1 MANETPDLSGIV
13 NLILS
18 NPKLIEEIREMANR
32 KNDASETATAAPQTP
47 DAPPAERAAEST
59 DDRAEK
65 DDDGASESTAVF
77 AAEAKA
83 HRESRTRLFSA
94 LKPYLSEERR
104 RAVDSMQQIADLIDV
119 FKSTR

>member
-32 KNDASETATAAPQTP
+32 KNDASDMTTAAPQTP
-47 DAPPAERAAEST
+47 DTPLAERAAEST
-59 DDRAEK
+59 DDSAEK
-65 DDDGASESTAVF
+65 GDDGASESTAVF
-77 AAEAKA
+77 AAGAKA
-83 HRESRTRLFSA
+83 HRESRARLFSA

>member
-32 KNDASETATAAPQTP
+32 KNDVSDTTTTAPQTP
-47 DAPPAERAAEST
+47 DTPPAEHAAESA
-59 DDRAEK
+59 DDSAEK
-65 DDDGASESTAVF
+65 GDDGVSESTAVF
-77 AAEAKA
+77 AAGAKA
-83 HRESRTRLFSA
+83 HRESRARLFSA

>member
-32 KNDASETATAAPQTP
+32 KNDTSDMTTAAPQTP
-47 DAPPAERAAEST
+47 DAPPAERAAESA
-59 DDRAEK
+59 DDSAEK
-65 DDDGASESTAVF
+65 GDDGVSESTAVF
-77 AAEAKA
+77 AAGAKA
-83 HRESRTRLFSA
+83 HRESRARLFSA

>member
-32 KNDASETATAAPQTP
+32 KNDVSDTTTAAPQTP

-59 DDRAEK
+59 DDSAEK
-65 DDDGASESTAVF
+65 GDDGASESTAVF
-77 AAEAKA
+77 AAGAKA
-83 HRESRTRLFSA
+83 HRESRARLFSA

>member
-32 KNDASETATAAPQTP
+32 KNDVSDMTTAAPQTP
-47 DAPPAERAAEST
+47 DAPPAERAAESA
-59 DDRAEK
+59 DDSAEK
-65 DDDGASESTAVF
+65 GDDGVSESTAVF
-77 AAEAKA
+77 AAGAKA
-83 HRESRTRLFSA
+83 HRESRARLFSA

>member
-32 KNDASETATAAPQTP
+32 KNDVSDMTTAAPQTP
-47 DAPPAERAAEST
+47 DTPPAERAAEST
-59 DDRAEK
+59 DDSAEK
-65 DDDGASESTAVF
+65 GDDGASESTAVF
-77 AAEAKA
+77 AAGAKA
-83 HRESRTRLFSA
+83 HRESRARLFSA

>member
-32 KNDASETATAAPQTP
+32 KNDTSDMTTAAPQTP

-65 DDDGASESTAVF
+65 GDDGVSESTAVF
-77 AAEAKA
+77 AAGAKA
-83 HRESRTRLFSA
+83 HRESRARLFSA

>member
-32 KNDASETATAAPQTP
+32 KNDVSDMTTAAPQPP
-47 DAPPAERAAEST
+47 DTPPAEHAAESA
-59 DDRAEK
+59 DDSAEK
-65 DDDGASESTAVF
+65 GDDGVSESTAVF
-77 AAEAKA
+77 AAGAKA
-83 HRESRTRLFSA
+83 HRESRARLFSA

>member
-1 MANETPDLSGIV
+1 M
-13 NLILS
+13 
-18 NPKLIEEIREMANR
+18 
-32 KNDASETATAAPQTP
+32 
-47 DAPPAERAAEST
+47 

-65 DDDGASESTAVF
+65 ADDGASESTPVF
-77 AAEAKA
+77 AVEAKA

>member
-32 KNDASETATAAPQTP
+32 KTDASETATAAPQTP
-47 DAPPAERAAEST
+47 DATPAERTAEST

-65 DDDGASESTAVF
+65 GDDGASESTAVF
-77 AAEAKA
+77 AAEAKT
-83 HRESRTRLFSA
+83 HRESRARLFSA

>member
-32 KNDASETATAAPQTP
+32 KNDTSDMTTTAPQPP
-47 DAPPAERAAEST
+47 DTPPAEHAAESA
-59 DDRAEK
+59 DDSAEK
-65 DDDGASESTAVF
+65 GDDGASESTAVF
-77 AAEAKA
+77 AAGAKA
-83 HRESRTRLFSA
+83 HRESRARLFSA

>member
-32 KNDASETATAAPQTP
+32 K
-47 DAPPAERAAEST
+47 T
-59 DDRAEK
+59 D
-65 DDDGASESTAVF
+65 ASESTAVF

-83 HRESRTRLFSA
+83 HRESRARLFSA

>member
-32 KNDASETATAAPQTP
+32 KNDVSDTTTAAPQTP
-47 DAPPAERAAEST
+47 DTPPAERAAEST
-59 DDRAEK
+59 DDSAEK
-65 DDDGASESTAVF
+65 GDDGASESTAVF
-77 AAEAKA
+77 AAGAKA
-83 HRESRTRLFSA
+83 HRESRARLFSA

>member
-47 DAPPAERAAEST
+47 DAPPAERAAESV

-65 DDDGASESTAVF
+65 GDDGATESTPVF
-77 AAEAKA
+77 AAGAKA